1 MYNQQKTLLRHVSVV
16 LLLLL
21 TSVNICSA
29 KYLSPQEAL
38 MRVNSSKVAKA
49 LGLDVNSTEV
59 PRLLQK
65 ISVSDDTKAAV
76 YLFSVNSNKKVMAIS
91 ANDCAP
97 AMLGCFDVEEETQL
111 GVELP
116 ENVEWWLQQYASQIE
131 YVEANPGTNIVI
143 ANGETRTPIAP
154 LVITRWGQREPYNSK
169 CPIVSGK
176 NSVVGCVATAM
187 AQVMNYY
194 KWPQRGNGS
203 HSYSSGGSTYSIDFS
218 EIEFAWDNMLGEYI
232 LQSDSLG
239 GDAVSTLMKACGYSI
254 NMKYGATESSASI
267 VNIVTAGYNYFDYSD
282 KAYYADRRY
291 YTQLQWTDLV
301 YGQLSKGMP
310 VIYSGRGNSSGHCFI
325 CDGYD
330 ENGYFHFNWGWNG
343 SYDGYFAI
351 TDITPKGNGLGGS
364 DSGYNFEQ
372 ICLVNFCPSNKLEEE
387 IVGYKGSN
395 LKVDNSVKT
404 ISTMVSAEN
413 VSLAKPL
420 LSFGVEFTSIDGNTV
435 FVLPIGDFSSTSGN
449 YSPKYSLT
457 AEELYQ
463 LGLIDGEYQAK
474 IVYKEND
481 KWKDLL
487 YYAENTSS
495 AKMVLEASDIQLS
508 LVEKDYHVTISE
520 VRFNDCK
527 LLLKGC
533 SNILSFLATNN
544 SNMPIYLYSSQHLVP
559 DGASVSNGIT
569 LGKAELTLAVGETKR
584 FSCEIPSSKVAN
596 LSNGEYY
603 VVIKAGVGTT
613 PYDCIY
619 SDATVLFSLK
629 DTQNTIS
636 DGTFCYVEDGNG
648 GVIISG
654 LDNGVEK
661 LSGDVVIPRETT
673 IDGLNYV
680 VCGVASS
687 LAILLDAPNVT
698 SLDIQVPI
706 QSIPSAL
713 FKNSTNLTSIKFPPT
728 LLTIGANAFYGCK
741 NLTGELVIPEGVTT
755 IGEGAFYYC
764 ENLTGDLTIPNSVT
778 SIGAGAFKNCSGF
791 NGKLTLSNRLTRIE
805 EETFCNCE
813 NLIGDLIIPEDVT
826 FIGTSAFSDCESLNG
841 KLSLSKSL
849 TEIKSRAFFYCSNLI
864 GDLVIP
870 YGITSIAENTF
881 TGCENLN
888 GKLSIPNSVKSIGTN
903 AFYNCKNLTGE
914 LKLPEDLIEIGSY
927 AFYGCKS
934 LIGTLKIPKA
944 ITKISNYTFCGCS
957 GFTGE
962 LVIPKNVSTLGSAA
976 FYGCSGFTG
985 DLVIPENVIDLQYY
999 AFKGCSGFNGV
1010 LKIPNSLTTIYDR
1023 TFDGC
1028 SGLTGDLV
1036 IPNTITSIGEYAF
1049 YDCYGFTGELKLPN
1063 SITEINRA
1071 AFKQCSGF
1079 SGELKLPNSITR
1091 IGIDAFYKC
1100 SGFTGDLIIPN
1111 SVTSIA
1117 SSAFYACSG
1126 MNGTLVLPDSITVIN
1141 SHVFSGSGFTGDLII
1156 PNNVTAI
1163 KEYAF
1168 INCSSFD
1175 GNLILPEGL
1184 TSIDQYAFYKCTGFT
1199 GELKFPKSMTYI
1211 GSNAFYSCSGFT
1223 SFKSENS
1230 TPPTASSNS
1239 FSKVSTIAPLY
1250 VPVGTKS
1257 DYAYATGWNVFKNNI
1272 IEDATTD
1279 IEAIEEHLS
1288 VIVNNGTIIVNG
1300 SDEDVYVEVYGINGQ
1315 CLYRGNDTIIPIES
1329 KGLFL
1334 VKINGSMFKVSL

>member
-1 MYNQQKTLLRHVSVV
+1 MYNQHKTLLRHVSVV

-49 LGLDVNSTEV
+49 LGLDVNSIEV

-232 LQSDSLG
+232 IQSDSLG

-267 VNIVTAGYNYFDYSD
+267 ANIVTAGYNYFDYSD

-435 FVLPIGDFSSTSGN
+435 FVLPISDFSSTSGN
-449 YSPKYSLT
+449 YFPKYSLT

-533 SNILSFLATNN
+533 SNILSYLATNN

-559 DGASVSNGIT
+559 DGASVSDGIT

-603 VVIKAGVGTT
+603 VAIKVGVGTT

-654 LDNGVEK
+654 LDNGLEK

-687 LAILLDAPNVT
+687 LAILLDAPNIT

-713 FKNSTNLTSIKFPPT
+713 FKNSTNLTSIKLPPT
-728 LLTIGANAFYGCK
+728 LLTIGEEAFYGCK

-755 IGEGAFYYC
+755 IGADAFYWC
-764 ENLTGDLTIPNSVT
+764 KNLTGDLTIPNSVI
-778 SIGAGAFKNCSGF
+778 SIGKRAFKDCYGL
-791 NGKLTLSNRLTRIE
+791 NGKLTLSNKLTRIE
-805 EETFCNCE
+805 DKTFYACE
-813 NLIGDLIIPEDVT
+813 SLIGDLIIPKGVT
-826 FIGTSAFSDCESLNG
+826 SIGEYAFQGCMSLNG
-841 KLSLSKSL
+841 KLSLPSEL
-849 TEIKSRAFFYCSNLI
+849 TEIKRFAFMGCRNLT
-864 GDLVIP
+864 GDLIIP
-870 YGITSIAENTF
+870 NGVTSIENNTF
-881 TGCENLN
+881 NGCKSLN
-888 GKLSIPNSVKSIGTN
+888 GKLSIPDEVTYIGSY
-903 AFYNCKNLTGE
+903 AFCSCENLTGE
-914 LKLPEDLIEIGSY
+914 LKLPKGLTKIEDC
-927 AFYGCKS
+927 AFSGCRN
-934 LIGTLKIPKA
+934 LTGNLVIPKA
-944 ITKISNYTFCGCS
+944 IKNIPSFVFDNCCS
-957 GFTGE
+957 LTGE
-962 LVIPKNVSTLGSAA
+962 LVIPENVGFIGVAA
-976 FYGCSGFTG
+976 FADCKGFTG
-985 DLVIPENVIDLQYY
+985 DLVIPENVIDVQTS
-999 AFKGCSGFNGV
+999 AFSECTGFNGT
-1010 LKIPNSLTTIYDR
+1010 LKLPTSIKRISSNAFY
-1023 TFDGC
+1023 GC
-1028 SGLTGDLV
+1028 SGLTGELK
-1036 IPNTITSIGEYAF
+1036 IPSSVTSIGSYAF
-1049 YDCYGFTGELKLPN
+1049 YKCSGFTGELKLPN
-1063 SITEINRA
+1063 NITEIGDY
-1071 AFKQCSGF
+1071 AFWECRGF
-1079 SGELKLPNSITR
+1079 TGELKLPNA
-1091 IGIDAFYKC
+1091 IDKINTYTFYKC
-1100 SGFTGDLIIPN
+1100 TGFTGDLVIPN
-1111 SVTSIA
+1111 SVTSIE

-1141 SHVFSGSGFTGDLII
+1141 SHAFSGSGFTGDLII

-1184 TSIDQYAFYKCTGFT
+1184 TSIDQFAFYKCSGFT

-1230 TPPTASSNS
+1230 TPPTASNNS
-1239 FSKVSTIAPLY
+1239 FSKVSTTAPLY

-1300 SDEDVYVEVYGINGQ
+1300 SDEDVCVEVYGMNGQ

>member
-1 MYNQQKTLLRHVSVV
+1 MYNQHKTLLRHVSVV

-49 LGLDVNSTEV
+49 LGLDVNSIEV

-232 LQSDSLG
+232 IQSDSLG

-267 VNIVTAGYNYFDYSD
+267 ANIVTAGYNYFDYSD

-351 TDITPKGNGLGGS
+351 TDITPKGNSIGGS
-364 DSGYNFEQ
+364 YSGYNFEQ

-387 IVGYKGSN
+387 IVGYKGRN

-435 FVLPIGDFSSTSGN
+435 FVLPISDFSSTSGN
-449 YSPKYSLT
+449 YFPKYSLT

-533 SNILSFLATNN
+533 SNILSYLATNN

-559 DGASVSNGIT
+559 DGASVSDGIT

-603 VVIKAGVGTT
+603 VAIKVGVGTT

-654 LDNGVEK
+654 LDNGLEK

-687 LAILLDAPNVT
+687 LAILLDAPNIT

-713 FKNSTNLTSIKFPPT
+713 FKNSTNLTSIKLPPT
-728 LLTIGANAFYGCK
+728 LLTIGEEAFYGCK

-755 IGEGAFYYC
+755 IGADAFYWC
-764 ENLTGDLTIPNSVT
+764 KNLTGDLTIPNSVI
-778 SIGAGAFKNCSGF
+778 SIGKRAFKDCYGL
-791 NGKLTLSNRLTRIE
+791 NGKLTLSNKLTRIE
-805 EETFCNCE
+805 DKTFYACE
-813 NLIGDLIIPEDVT
+813 SLIGDLIIPKGVT
-826 FIGTSAFSDCESLNG
+826 SIGEYAFQGCMSLNG
-841 KLSLSKSL
+841 KLSLPSEL
-849 TEIKSRAFFYCSNLI
+849 TEIKRFAFMGCRNLT
-864 GDLVIP
+864 GDLIIP
-870 YGITSIAENTF
+870 NGVTSIENNTF
-881 TGCENLN
+881 NGCKSLN
-888 GKLSIPNSVKSIGTN
+888 GKLSIPDEVTYIGSY
-903 AFYNCKNLTGE
+903 AFCSCENLTGE
-914 LKLPEDLIEIGSY
+914 LKLPKGLTKIEDC
-927 AFYGCKS
+927 AFSGCRN
-934 LIGTLKIPKA
+934 LTGNLVIPKA
-944 ITKISNYTFCGCS
+944 IKNIPSFVFDNCCS
-957 GFTGE
+957 LTGE
-962 LVIPKNVSTLGSAA
+962 LVIPENVGFIGVAA
-976 FYGCSGFTG
+976 FADCKGFTG
-985 DLVIPENVIDLQYY
+985 DLVIPENVIDVQTS
-999 AFKGCSGFNGV
+999 AFSECTGFNGT
-1010 LKIPNSLTTIYDR
+1010 LKLPTSIKRISSNAFY
-1023 TFDGC
+1023 GC
-1028 SGLTGDLV
+1028 SGLTGELK
-1036 IPNTITSIGEYAF
+1036 IPSSVTSIGSYAF
-1049 YDCYGFTGELKLPN
+1049 YKCSGFTGELKLPN
-1063 SITEINRA
+1063 NITEIGDY
-1071 AFKQCSGF
+1071 AFWECRGF
-1079 SGELKLPNSITR
+1079 TGELKLPNA
-1091 IGIDAFYKC
+1091 IDKINTYTFYKC
-1100 SGFTGDLIIPN
+1100 TGFTGDLVIPN
-1111 SVTSIA
+1111 SVTSIE

-1141 SHVFSGSGFTGDLII
+1141 SHAFSGSGFTGDLII

-1184 TSIDQYAFYKCTGFT
+1184 TSIDQFAFYKCSGFT

-1230 TPPTASSNS
+1230 TPPTASNNS
-1239 FSKVSTIAPLY
+1239 FSKVSTTAPLY

-1300 SDEDVYVEVYGINGQ
+1300 SDEDVCVEVYGMNGQ

>member
-1 MYNQQKTLLRHVSVV
+1 MYNQHKTLLRHVSVV

-38 MRVNSSKVAKA
+38 MRVNRSKVAKA

-232 LQSDSLG
+232 IQSDSLG

-267 VNIVTAGYNYFDYSD
+267 ANIVTAGYNYFDYSD

-435 FVLPIGDFSSTSGN
+435 FVLPISDFSSTSGN

-533 SNILSFLATNN
+533 SNILSYLATNN

-559 DGASVSNGIT
+559 DGASVSDGIT

-603 VVIKAGVGTT
+603 VAIKVGVGTT

-654 LDNGVEK
+654 LDNGLEK

-713 FKNSTNLTSIKFPPT
+713 FKNSTNLTSIKLPPT
-728 LLTIGANAFYGCK
+728 LLTIGEEAFYGCK

-755 IGEGAFYYC
+755 IGADAFYWC
-764 ENLTGDLTIPNSVT
+764 KNLTGDLTIPNSVI
-778 SIGAGAFKNCSGF
+778 SIGKRAFKDCYGL
-791 NGKLTLSNRLTRIE
+791 NGKLTLSNKLTRIE
-805 EETFCNCE
+805 DKTFYACE
-813 NLIGDLIIPEDVT
+813 SLIGDLIIPKGVT
-826 FIGTSAFSDCESLNG
+826 SIGEYAFQGCMSLNG
-841 KLSLSKSL
+841 KLSLPSEL
-849 TEIKSRAFFYCSNLI
+849 TEIKRFAFMGCRNLT
-864 GDLVIP
+864 GDLIIP
-870 YGITSIAENTF
+870 NGVTSIENNTF
-881 TGCENLN
+881 NGCKSLN
-888 GKLSIPNSVKSIGTN
+888 GKLSIPDEVTYIGSY
-903 AFYNCKNLTGE
+903 AFCSCENLTGE
-914 LKLPEDLIEIGSY
+914 LKLPKGLTKIEDC
-927 AFYGCKS
+927 AFSGCRN
-934 LIGTLKIPKA
+934 LTGNLVIPKA
-944 ITKISNYTFCGCS
+944 IKNIPSFVFDNCCS
-957 GFTGE
+957 LTGE
-962 LVIPKNVSTLGSAA
+962 LVIPENVGFIGVAA
-976 FYGCSGFTG
+976 FADCKGFTG
-985 DLVIPENVIDLQYY
+985 DLVIPENVIDVQTS
-999 AFKGCSGFNGV
+999 AFSECTGFNGT
-1010 LKIPNSLTTIYDR
+1010 LKLPTSIKRISSNAFY
-1023 TFDGC
+1023 GC
-1028 SGLTGDLV
+1028 SGLTGELK
-1036 IPNTITSIGEYAF
+1036 IPSSVTSIGSYAF
-1049 YDCYGFTGELKLPN
+1049 YKCSGFTGELKLPN
-1063 SITEINRA
+1063 NITEIGDY
-1071 AFKQCSGF
+1071 AFWECRGF
-1079 SGELKLPNSITR
+1079 TGELKLPNA
-1091 IGIDAFYKC
+1091 IDKINTYTFYKC
-1100 SGFTGDLIIPN
+1100 TGFTGDLVIPN
-1111 SVTSIA
+1111 SVTSIE

-1141 SHVFSGSGFTGDLII
+1141 SHAFSGSGFTGDLII

-1184 TSIDQYAFYKCTGFT
+1184 TSIDQFAFYKCSGFT

-1239 FSKVSTIAPLY
+1239 FSKVSTTASLY

-1279 IEAIEEHLS
+1279 IEAIEKHLN
-1288 VIVNNGTIIVNG
+1288 VIVNNGSIIVNG
-1300 SDEDVYVEVYGINGQ
+1300 SDEDVYVEVYGMNGQ

>member
-1 MYNQQKTLLRHVSVV
+1 MNNQYKTLMQRVGAV

-21 TSVNICSA
+21 ISVNICSA

-38 MRVNSSKVAKA
+38 VRVNGSKAAKA
-49 LGLDVNSTEV
+49 LGLDLNSTEI
-59 PRLLQK
+59 PKLLQK
-65 ISVSDDTKAAV
+65 ISVSDDSKTAV
-76 YLFSVNSNKKVMAIS
+76 YLFSVNSDKKVMAVS

-97 AMLGCFDVEEETQL
+97 AMLGYFDVENETQL
-111 GVELP
+111 GVNLP

-131 YVEANPGTNIVI
+131 YVEANPEANIVI
-143 ANGETRTPIAP
+143 VNNETRTPITP
-154 LVITRWGQREPYNSK
+154 LVKTQWGQREPYNAK

-187 AQVMNYY
+187 AQVMNFY
-194 KWPQRGNGS
+194 KWPQKGNGS

-232 LQSDSLG
+232 SQSDSLG
-239 GDAVSTLMKACGYSI
+239 SDAVSTLMKACGYSI
-254 NMKYGATESSASI
+254 NMQYGTTESSASI
-267 VNIVTAGYNYFDYSD
+267 ANIVTAGYNYFDYSD

-301 YGQLSKGMP
+301 YGQLSKGIP

-351 TDITPKGNGLGGS
+351 TDITPKGNGIGGS
-364 DSGYNFEQ
+364 YSGYNFEQ
-372 ICLVNFCPSNKLEEE
+372 ICLVNFYPSNKLVEEV
-387 IVGYKGSN
+387 VGYKGSN
-395 LKVDNSVKT
+395 LRVDNSLKT
-404 ISTMVSAEN
+404 ISTVVSVENISMAEMY
-413 VSLAKPL
+413 
-420 LSFGVEFTSIDGNTV
+420 LSFGIEFTSVEGNTV
-435 FVLPIGDFSSTSGN
+435 FVMPIGDFSLTSGN
-449 YSPKYSLT
+449 YYPNYSLT
-457 AEELYQ
+457 AEKLYEL
-463 LGLIDGEYQAK
+463 GITDGEYQVK

-487 YYAENTSS
+487 YYAENKSS

-508 LVEKDYHVTISE
+508 LIENEYNVTISD
-520 VRFNDCK
+520 VRINECK

-533 SNILSFLATNN
+533 NNILSYLATNN
-544 SNMPIYLYSSQHLVP
+544 SNKPIYLYSSQHLVP
-559 DGASVSNGIT
+559 DGASVSEGIT
-569 LGKAELTLAVGETKR
+569 LGKAELTLAVGETRR

-603 VVIKAGVGTT
+603 VAIKVGEGTT
-613 PYDCIY
+613 PTNCIY
-619 SDATVLFSLK
+619 SDQTVLFSLK

-648 GVIISG
+648 SVIISG

-673 IDGLNYV
+673 IDGLNYA
-680 VCGVASS
+680 VCGVASTLAS
-687 LAILLDAPNVT
+687 LINAKNVT
-698 SLDIQVPI
+698 NLDIQVPI
-706 QSIPSAL
+706 QSIPNWL
-713 FKNSTNLTSIKFPPT
+713 FYNSTNLTSIKLPPT
-728 LLTIGANAFYGCK
+728 LLTIGEEAFYGCK

-755 IGEGAFYYC
+755 IGAGAFYYC

-778 SIGAGAFKNCSGF
+778 SIGARAFKNCNGF

-805 EETFCNCE
+805 EETFYKCE
-813 NLIGDLIIPEDVT
+813 NLIGDLIIPENVT
-826 FIGTSAFSDCESLNG
+826 FIGTSAFSDCKSLNG

-864 GDLVIP
+864 GDLIIP
-870 YGITSIAENTF
+870 YGITSIAEKTF

-888 GKLSIPNSVKSIGTN
+888 GKLSIPNSVKSIGSN
-903 AFYNCKNLTGE
+903 AFYSCNNLTGE
-914 LKLPEDLIEIGSY
+914 LKLPEDLVEIGSY
-927 AFYGCKS
+927 AFYGCKN
-934 LIGTLKIPKA
+934 LIGALKIPKA
-944 ITKISNYTFCGCS
+944 ITKISNYAFSGCS

-962 LVIPKNVSTLGSAA
+962 LVIPENVSTVGSAA
-976 FYGCSGFTG
+976 FSGCSGFTG

-1023 TFDGC
+1023 TFEGC

-1063 SITEINRA
+1063 SITTINQA
-1071 AFKQCSGF
+1071 VFKQCSGF
-1079 SGELKLPNSITR
+1079 SGELKIPNSVTR
-1091 IGIDAFYKC
+1091 IGIDAFSGC
-1100 SGFTGDLIIPN
+1100 SGFTGDLVIPN
-1111 SVTSIA
+1111 SVTSIG

-1141 SHVFSGSGFTGDLII
+1141 SHAFCSSGFTGDLII

-1184 TSIDQYAFYKCTGFT
+1184 TSIDQFAFYKCSGFT
-1199 GELKFPKSMTYI
+1199 GELSFPKSMTYI
-1211 GSNAFYSCSGFT
+1211 GYNTFYNCSGFT

-1239 FSKVSTIAPLY
+1239 FSKVSSIAPLY

-1272 IEDATTD
+1272 IEDATT
-1279 IEAIEEHLS
+1279 EVESIEEHLN
-1288 VIVNNGTIIVNG
+1288 VEVNDGTIIVNG
-1300 SDEDVYVEVYGINGQ
+1300 LEEEIYVEVYGMNGQ
-1315 CLYRGNDTIIPIES
+1315 CLYRGNDKIIPIEL

-1334 VKINGSMFKVSL
+1334 VKINDMVFKVSL